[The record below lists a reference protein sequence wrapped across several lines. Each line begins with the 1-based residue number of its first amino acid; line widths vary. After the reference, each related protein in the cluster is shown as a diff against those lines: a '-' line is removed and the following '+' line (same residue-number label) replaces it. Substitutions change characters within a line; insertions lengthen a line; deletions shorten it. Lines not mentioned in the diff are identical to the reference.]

1 MMILA
6 LMRGGLIQIIEVKKM
21 TMPIKVIEEFMNK
34 RISMLMKDSRILEGV
49 LIGYD
54 EYMNLIINDTEE
66 RMNESVRKLGVVIV
80 RGNNIL
86 RIASK

>member
-1 MMILA
+1 
-6 LMRGGLIQIIEVKKM
+6 
-21 TMPIKVIEEFMNK
+21 MPIKVIEEFMNK

-66 RMNESVRKLGVVIV
+66 RMNDTVRKLGIVIV

>member
-1 MMILA
+1 
-6 LMRGGLIQIIEVKKM
+6 M
-21 TMPIKVIEEFMNK
+21 TMPIKVIEDFLNK
-34 RISMLMKDSRILEGV
+34 RISMLMKDNRIIEGV

-54 EYMNLIINDTEE
+54 EYMNLIINESEE
-66 RMNESVRKLGVVIV
+66 RINDSVRKLGIVIV

>member
-1 MMILA
+1 
-6 LMRGGLIQIIEVKKM
+6 M

-34 RISMLMKDSRILEGV
+34 RISMLMKDNRILEGT
-49 LIGYD
+49 LIGFD
-54 EYMNLIINDTEE
+54 EYMNLIIDDTEE
-66 RMNESVRKLGVVIV
+66 KMNDSVRKLGVVIV

>member
-1 MMILA
+1 
-6 LMRGGLIQIIEVKKM
+6 M
-21 TMPIKVIEEFMNK
+21 TMPIKVIEEFLNK
-34 RISMLMKDSRILEGV
+34 RISMLMKDNRIIEGV

-54 EYMNLIINDTEE
+54 EYMNLIINDSEE
-66 RMNESVRKLGVVIV
+66 RINDSVRKLGIVIV

>member
-1 MMILA
+1 
-6 LMRGGLIQIIEVKKM
+6 M
-21 TMPIKVIEEFMNK
+21 TMPIKVIEEFLNK
-34 RISMLMKDSRILEGV
+34 RISMLMKDNRIIEGV

-54 EYMNLIINDTEE
+54 EYMNLIINDSEE
-66 RMNESVRKLGVVIV
+66 RINDSVRKLGVVIV

>member
-1 MMILA
+1 
-6 LMRGGLIQIIEVKKM
+6 M
-21 TMPIKVIEEFMNK
+21 TMPIKVIEEFLNK
-34 RISMLMKDSRILEGV
+34 RISMLMKDNRIIEGV

-54 EYMNLIINDTEE
+54 EYMNLIINDSEE
-66 RMNESVRKLGVVIV
+66 KINDSVRKLGIVIV

>member
-1 MMILA
+1 
-6 LMRGGLIQIIEVKKM
+6 M
-21 TMPIKVIEEFMNK
+21 TMPIKVIEEFLNK
-34 RISMLMKDSRILEGV
+34 RISMLMKDNRIIEGV

-54 EYMNLIINDTEE
+54 EYMNLIINDSEE
-66 RMNESVRKLGVVIV
+66 RVNESVRKLGVVIV

>member
-1 MMILA
+1 
-6 LMRGGLIQIIEVKKM
+6 M
-21 TMPIKVIEEFMNK
+21 TMPIKVIEDFLNK
-34 RISMLMKDSRILEGV
+34 RISMLMKDNRIIEGV

-54 EYMNLIINDTEE
+54 EYMNLIINDSEE
-66 RMNESVRKLGVVIV
+66 RINDSVRKLGVVIV

>member
-1 MMILA
+1 
-6 LMRGGLIQIIEVKKM
+6 M

-34 RISMLMKDSRILEGV
+34 RISMLMKDSRILEGI

-66 RMNESVRKLGVVIV
+66 RMNETVRKLGVVIV

>member
-1 MMILA
+1 
-6 LMRGGLIQIIEVKKM
+6 MRGGLIQIIEVKKM
-21 TMPIKVIEEFMNK
+21 TMPIKVIDEFMNK

>member
-1 MMILA
+1 
-6 LMRGGLIQIIEVKKM
+6 M

-66 RMNESVRKLGVVIV
+66 RMNDTVRKLGVVIV